1 MSRQMD
7 PAIRRVVVTG
17 ATGFL
22 GKGILRALATRDIEV
37 IAACRTPGKL
47 PAGFSGKVLAG
58 DLTDAGY
65 RQELAQAGDA
75 IAHAGTWGAFYG
87 HAEAERALFYEPA
100 RDLMQRAIAAGVKRF
115 LLASTVAIGERPADG
130 GPVDDFSP
138 THKVGFWPH
147 LDLLI
152 DLDTEMRR
160 LATAATRMVTMR
172 LGHFVGPG
180 NSLGVV
186 PALIPRLGTRMVPW
200 LGRGTARMPMATAG
214 DMGEA
219 FALAA
224 TVDGIAAYESFNVHS
239 GQMPSSREVITAIA
253 QAAGKPLPLFS
264 APYPAG
270 YAFGALM
277 EALPF
282 NPPFLTRSLV
292 HVSEDWNTPI
302 THAETVLGYVPR
314 DDWRTAVAASVAER
328 RAMGFASPAL
338 AQKLPA
344 AAL

>member
-1 MSRQMD
+1 MDKAVD

-22 GKGILRALATRDIEV
+22 GKGILAALARRDVEV
-37 IAACRTPGKL
+37 IAACRTPDKL
-47 PAGFSGKVLAG
+47 PPGFVGRVLVG
-58 DLTDAGY
+58 DLTDPGY
-65 RQELAQAGDA
+65 RAELAEAGDA

-87 HAEAERALFYEPA
+87 HAEAERTQFFEPA
-100 RDLMQRAIAAGVKRF
+100 RDLMDRAIAAGVKRF
-115 LLASTVAIGERPADG
+115 LLASTVAIGTRPADG
-130 GPVDDFSP
+130 GPVDDFSA
-138 THKVGFWPH
+138 TQKVGFWPH

-152 DLDTEMRR
+152 DLDAEMRAR
-160 LATAATRMVTMR
+160 ATPATRMVTMR

-200 LGRGTARMPMATAG
+200 LGRGTARMPLVTAR

-224 TVDGIAAYESFNVHS
+224 TVDGLAPYESFNVHS
-239 GQMPSSREVITAIA
+239 GQLPSLREVITAIA
-253 QAAGKPLPLFS
+253 RAAQKPLPLFS

-282 NPPFLTRSLV
+282 HPPFLTRSLV

-302 THAETVLGYVPR
+302 AHAAKVLGFAPR
-314 DDWRTAVAASVAER
+314 DDWRAAVAASVAER
-328 RAMGFASPAL
+328 RAMGFAAPAL